1 MKFLKFSIFL
11 LFVISIFSA
20 SVTVYLSTIREN
32 EKEKRIYL
40 EGVREELTGNIEK
53 LENDKSNLERE
64 VTDLELQVQGVT
76 ARYEEAE
83 QARVRAMNL
92 VRQKDMDI
100 ETLRKEIGAS
110 QAAFETAQKRNQEL
124 ERILD
129 ELEER
134 LRATV
139 AAASVPVEEP
149 VAYLQVDVSPVG
161 ADGSPMVPSVPKFSS
176 AGVAGAVQPV
186 QPQTVVPELPK
197 KSGKFFNL
205 GRQQTK
211 GTSEKKVETEK
222 SQASGAV
229 TAPNRPFGTAAP
241 SGQSPLG
248 QAAPKMPEANQAIAA
263 GQVLLVNRKFNFL
276 VTNLGIRQGLHMD
289 DLLAVERKGVPIAKA
304 RVEKLYEDYCA
315 AYITEEQS
323 ESPIQEGDFV
333 AAI

>member
-92 VRQKDMDI
+92 VHQKDMDI
-100 ETLRKEIGAS
+100 ETLRKEISAS

-139 AAASVPVEEP
+139 AAASVPVE
-149 VAYLQVDVSPVG
+149 
-161 ADGSPMVPSVPKFSS
+161 
-176 AGVAGAVQPV
+176 
-186 QPQTVVPELPK
+186 
-197 KSGKFFNL
+197 
-205 GRQQTK
+205 
-211 GTSEKKVETEK
+211 
-222 SQASGAV
+222 
-229 TAPNRPFGTAAP
+229 
-241 SGQSPLG
+241 
-248 QAAPKMPEANQAIAA
+248 
-263 GQVLLVNRKFNFL
+263 
-276 VTNLGIRQGLHMD
+276 
-289 DLLAVERKGVPIAKA
+289 
-304 RVEKLYEDYCA
+304 
-315 AYITEEQS
+315 
-323 ESPIQEGDFV
+323 
-333 AAI
+333 